1 MKGIEGFP
9 AMPEDVHTDSLPD
22 AAPESRREPTL
33 REKKFAKTK
42 LALLRAAIERLRE
55 KSLDEIPV
63 KELCEEAEVSEATFF
78 NYFPKKDD
86 LLHYFIQLWTVD
98 VTWHAEK
105 MVGKGA
111 GLDYIEQVFDYTGKQ
126 LGDHPRLMLEII
138 GQMALEPHPPE
149 CVRRWGELSRA
160 EKLQA
165 FPELEGVDCCAERR
179 LPDVFRPALERAIE
193 LGELPKD
200 VDIDAALLAL
210 LSTFFGVP
218 LWLGADD
225 ATEIRPGF
233 RRQLKLIWKGLG
245 AKR

>member
-1 MKGIEGFP
+1 MHEE
-9 AMPEDVHTDSLPD
+9 AQTESRTDN
-22 AAPESRREPTL
+22 AADSRREPTL
-33 REKKFAKTK
+33 RERKYARTK
-42 LALLRAAIERLRE
+42 LALLRAAIERLRD
-55 KSLDEIPV
+55 KSLDQVPV

-98 VTWHAEK
+98 VTWHAEQAA
-105 MVGKGA
+105 GANA
-111 GLDYIEQVFDYTGKQ
+111 GLSYIEQVFDYTGRQ

-149 CVRRWGELSRA
+149 CVQRWGVLSRA

-165 FPELEGVDCCAERR
+165 FPDLVGVDCCAERR
-179 LPDVFRPALERAIE
+179 LPEVFRPALERAVS

-200 VDIDAALLAL
+200 VDTEAALLAL

-218 LWLGADD
+218 LWLGSDD
-225 ATEIRPGF
+225 AAQIRPAY
-233 RRQLKLIWKGLG
+233 RRQLQLIWAGLG
-245 AKR
+245 AGRR